1 MPPHENGPG
10 KVVKPFSAVLAGV
23 SATFWLPV
31 VATALGDFVGR
42 ASRTTH
48 AVGPAD
54 PSDFFVTF
62 SFINEVV
69 EAAHGGQAQSERSS
83 NFIMSSKPNM
93 SL

>member
-10 KVVKPFSAVLAGV
+10 EVVKPFSAVLAGV
-23 SATFWLPV
+23 ASAFVLPV
-31 VATALGDFVGR
+31 VATPLGDFVGR

-62 SFINEVV
+62 SFINQVV
-69 EAAHGGQAQSERSS
+69 DAAHGGQAQSGQSL
-83 NFIMSSKPNM
+83 NFIMSSKPNI
-93 SL
+93 

>member
-1 MPPHENGPG
+1 
-10 KVVKPFSAVLAGV
+10 
-23 SATFWLPV
+23 LPV
-31 VATALGDFVGR
+31 VATALGNFVGR

-62 SFINEVV
+62 SFINPVV
-69 EAAHGGQAQSERSS
+69 ETAHGGQAQGGRSS

-93 SL
+93 SHPEKADDCAQTAG